1 MMRVN
6 AYALLLIAILIGV
19 VGQLLLKYGMSRR
32 PGFRLGDIV
41 VIIRDLP
48 IVGGFCCYAIAT
60 LLYFQV
66 LASLDLSVAYPTVS
80 LGYVLVIIMSR
91 VLFNEPVNL
100 TRWLAAIIIC
110 AGVVLVGLGSV

>member
-1 MMRVN
+1 MEV
-6 AYALLLIAILIGV
+6 YALLLVAILVGV
-19 VGQLLLKYGMSRR
+19 VGQLLFKYGMSRH
-32 PGFRLGDIV
+32 PGFRLGDIT

-48 IVGGFCCYAIAT
+48 IVGGFCCYGIAT
-60 LLYFQV
+60 LLYFKV
-66 LASLDLSVAYPTVS
+66 LANLDLSVAYPTVS

-91 VLFNEPVNL
+91 VLFNEPVSL

>member
-1 MMRVN
+1 ME
-6 AYALLLIAILIGV
+6 AYALLLVAILVGV
-19 VGQLLLKYGMSRR
+19 VGQLLFKYGMSRR
-32 PGFRLGDIV
+32 PDFRLGDIAV
-41 VIIRDLP
+41 LIRDLP

-66 LASLDLSVAYPTVS
+66 LADLDLSVAYPTVS

-91 VLFNEPVNL
+91 VLFDEPVSL
-100 TRWLAAIIIC
+100 TRWLAAITIC

>member
-1 MMRVN
+1 ME
-6 AYALLLIAILIGV
+6 AYALLLVAILVGV
-19 VGQLLLKYGMSRR
+19 VGQLLLKYGMSRH
-32 PGFRLGDIV
+32 PGFRLRDIAV
-41 VIIRDLP
+41 LTRDFP
-48 IVGGFCCYAIAT
+48 IVGGFCCYAVAT

-66 LASLDLSVAYPTVS
+66 LANLDLSVAYPTVS

-91 VLFNEPVNL
+91 VLFNEPVSL